1 MPVCREVSDT
11 NPRAV
16 PVGVGWGGAVSADPG
31 VDQRDGAVVPALGI
45 EPVPTS
51 FGRRR
56 YRTGLVARRSA
67 EDLAP
72 MRAFEA
78 MVRDAARE
86 GPR

>member
-1 MPVCREVSDT
+1 MVRCRL
-11 NPRAV
+11 
-16 PVGVGWGGAVSADPG
+16 
-31 VDQRDGAVVPALGI
+31 PALGI
-45 EPVPTS
+45 EPVPTA

-56 YRTGLVARRSA
+56 YRTGLVARRSV

-78 MVRDAARE
+78 MVRNVACA